1 MTWQELLDHLNA
13 SGEEGREYLRR
24 YTPQFVQG
32 GLLSLAKLLGLY
44 IAFTDEK
51 SQSPTDIA
59 GRRIAIYMDLLWRRL
74 RSWET
79 ADLDLL
85 VWTMR
90 NLLELHFWT
99 GFIAEAPENAR
110 AFIQEADIDQR
121 ELFEVFLKQQGD
133 LRDIG
138 PCAIQVLVNDAPAG
152 KPRKVQVADPILW
165 KECCKYVHVTA
176 WLLNDYDRHMKDEDM
191 RHKIIAFALHYAA
204 AITRIL
210 IISNPD
216 TESLLQ
222 QSNSVN

>member
-1 MTWQELLDHLNA
+1 
-13 SGEEGREYLRR
+13 
-24 YTPQFVQG
+24 
-32 GLLSLAKLLGLY
+32 
-44 IAFTDEK
+44 
-51 SQSPTDIA
+51 
-59 GRRIAIYMDLLWRRL
+59 MDLLWRRL

-138 PCAIQVLVNDAPAG
+138 HFAIQVLVNDAPAG
-152 KPRKVQVADPILW
+152 KPRKVQIADPILW
-165 KECCKYVHVTA
+165 KECCKYVHVTT